1 MSRHHFAVSEVV
13 AGQLKEWKDKLFSKK
28 GVPLPISWN
37 NFFLLVS
44 SDALEGRVKCPHH
57 HGFSR
62 CRICMEMLMYE

>member
-1 MSRHHFAVSEVV
+1 MTRKHFAVSTTV
-13 AGQLKEWKDKLFSKK
+13 ARQLEEWKEKLFSKK
-28 GVPLPISWN
+28 GEPAQISWN

-57 HGFSR
+57 HGFAR